1 MSNAGIDFKTRYGRW
16 AIVAGA
22 SEGVGAAAAKALA
35 ARGLD
40 LLLIARGLERLN
52 AIAADIAQRY
62 EVSVKTLSA
71 DLTEANAST
80 SILEAA
86 EGLEIG
92 LLFYNAGAVHNSDRF
107 LDQAIALPL
116 QMIALNCTTP
126 MLLAH
131 ALAPAMRT
139 RGRGGIV
146 TIGSMG
152 CFVGAPHSVAYSAAK
167 AFQVN
172 LIEGLWAELHE
183 EGVDVFSAIIGSTN
197 TPGRARTLGIAFDA
211 NRDMT
216 PEDVVSEILDN
227 IPNGP
232 TRVVAKVDWGIGPMA
247 KPWSEFRK
255 NALDMMVTAVKSF
268 RPRETLSGKQR

>member
-131 ALAPAMRT
+131 ALAPAMRA